1 MRSRGKRSAVRR
13 AGGLALLVP
22 AAAMLS
28 AFRMPPPP
36 TTLGGV
42 TRVVQV
48 TGPGSV
54 NDTARR
60 WDVYG
65 ADLGHMLWYEGS
77 LYMVFGDTFGAGGHD
92 WRSNT
97 MARIASP
104 APGSGLPFA
113 SMITS
118 PNGAA
123 SELLASKKVDGVEQ
137 TVIPT
142 YGIAVGGRMYLH
154 YMSVR
159 HWVAPGQWQINYSGL
174 AWSDDGGHTWTK
186 DPRTRWPAGSNFG
199 QVAMVQQRD
208 MVYLLG
214 IPAGRFGGVQIARVG
229 TADLLNPGDYR
240 YWDGTEWSADA
251 GAASTVVPAPV
262 GELSVRWSAYL
273 GRWLMMYLD
282 ESRSAVVLRTTAQL
296 TGPWSGEQ
304 VVAAAA
310 RYPELYAPYLV
321 PVETGRDVYFTMS
334 QYGPYE
340 VYLMR
345 ARLP

>member
-1 MRSRGKRSAVRR
+1 VRLRGRRVRARRSA
-13 AGGLALLVP
+13 GLALLVP
-22 AAAMLS
+22 AAAML
-28 AFRMPPPP
+28 AGFRMPLPP
-36 TTLGGV
+36 TTIGGV
-42 TRVVQV
+42 TRVAQV

-65 ADLGHMLWYEGS
+65 ADLGHMVWHEGS
-77 LYMVFGDTFGAGGHD
+77 LYMVFGDTFGPDGGD

-104 APGSGLPFA
+104 VPSSGLHFA
-113 SMITS
+113 SMVTG
-118 PNGAA
+118 PGGGAA
-123 SELLASKKVDGVEQ
+123 ELLGSEKVDGVEK

-142 YGIAVGGRMYLH
+142 YGISVGTRMYLH

-159 HWVAPGQWQINYSGL
+159 HWGAPGQWQINYSGL
-174 AWSDDGGHTWTK
+174 AWSDDGGRTWVK
-186 DPRTRWPAGSNFG
+186 DPAARWPADSNFG
-199 QVAMVQQRD
+199 QVAMVQQRGTI
-208 MVYLLG
+208 YLFG
-214 IPAGRFGGVQIARVG
+214 IPAGRQGGVQVARVDQ
-229 TADLLNPGDYR
+229 ADLLNLGDYR
-240 YWDGTEWSADA
+240 YWDGRAWSTDA
-251 GAASTVVPAPV
+251 SSAATVVPAPV

-282 ESRSAVVLRTTAQL
+282 ENRSAVVLRTAAQL
-296 TGPWSGEQ
+296 TGPWSSEQ
-304 VVAAAA
+304 VVATAAD
-310 RYPELYAPYLV
+310 YPELYAPYLV
-321 PVETGRDVYFTMS
+321 PVETGRDIYFTMS